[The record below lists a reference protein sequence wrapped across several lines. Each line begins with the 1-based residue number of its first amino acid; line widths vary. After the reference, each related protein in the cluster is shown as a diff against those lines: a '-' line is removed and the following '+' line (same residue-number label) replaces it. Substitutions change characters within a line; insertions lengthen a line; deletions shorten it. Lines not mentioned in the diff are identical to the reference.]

1 MSNLDSISSISPIS
15 FTDIDNQSVRM
26 SDTYKDYMQDAYK
39 LNKKNLATKSS
50 NDFGI
55 MSVKGGVPQQLETS
69 ATSSAFMTEI
79 MNQNRKSAIPQLSAT
94 SNNFMTEI
102 MKQAGGTDGVANEYS
117 ATSSAFMTDIMRQA
131 GGNNIVEQTLANNYS
146 ATSDAFMTE
155 IQSRLQGGAAAK
167 KAGKSVAKSVA
178 KPVTRRVAIR
188 RNAGNDSSTS
198 DSDSDSDSSEDS
210 EDSEDSKNSKDSKVS
225 ESDSS
230 TQVTNSDTS
239 VSNDSST
246 GGGKFTSGTRYLFS
260 ETERESN
267 FKTNNKSF
275 FNSESMSSTLATEDL
290 TLLK

>member
-55 MSVKGGVPQQLETS
+55 MSVKGGVPQHLETS

-155 IQSRLQGGAAAK
+155 IQARLQGGAAAK

-178 KPVTRRVAIR
+178 KPVTRRVAVR
-188 RNAGNDSSTS
+188 RNAGADDSSTE
-198 DSDSDSDSSEDS
+198 DSSTEDSSEDS
-210 EDSEDSKNSKDSKVS
+210 EDSKNSKVS

-239 VSNDSST
+239 VSESST

-260 ETERESN
+260 ETERENN

-290 TLLK
+290 TLLR

>member
-15 FTDIDNQSVRM
+15 FTDNQSVQI
-26 SDTYKDYMQDAYK
+26 SDTYRDYMQDAYK
-39 LNKKNLATKSS
+39 LNKKNLASKSS

-79 MNQNRKSAIPQLSAT
+79 MNQNRRSAIPQLSAT

-155 IQSRLQGGAAAK
+155 IQARLQGGAAAK
-167 KAGKSVAKSVA
+167 KAGKPVAKPVA
-178 KPVTRRVAIR
+178 KPVTRRVAVR
-188 RNAGNDSSTS
+188 RNAGADDDDSST
-198 DSDSDSDSSEDS
+198 DDSSSDS
-210 EDSEDSKNSKDSKVS
+210 EDSEKSTPAN
-225 ESDSS
+225 SS
-230 TQVTNSDTS
+230 TEVTTTPTDDSE
-239 VSNDSST
+239 SST

-260 ETERESN
+260 DTENESN
-267 FKTNNKSF
+267 FKTNHKSF

-290 TLLK
+290 TLLR